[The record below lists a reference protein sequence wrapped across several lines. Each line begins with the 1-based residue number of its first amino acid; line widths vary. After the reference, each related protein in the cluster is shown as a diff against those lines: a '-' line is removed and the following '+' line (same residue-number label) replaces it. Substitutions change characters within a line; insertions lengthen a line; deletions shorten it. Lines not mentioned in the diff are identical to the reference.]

1 MRFLDSQR
9 TQVLLR
15 LTLYGGEV
23 YKAPRACTAVRVRTG
38 VAWVTH
44 GGADIIL
51 PAGNYADLSP
61 DKDHALVSAL
71 GGRPLVVEL
80 LGYERSMPHRV
91 SGAALCPARDELPN
105 TT

>member
-1 MRFLDSQR
+1 MRFSDSGP

-15 LTLYGGEV
+15 LTLYSGEV
-23 YKAPRACTAVRVRTG
+23 YKAPRGCTAVKVRTG
-38 VAWVTH
+38 MAWVTQ

-51 PAGNYADLSP
+51 EAGRRADLPSGR
-61 DKDHALVSAL
+61 DFAVVSAL

-80 LGYERSMPHRV
+80 LGYERSMRHGVLVAR
-91 SGAALCPARDELPN
+91 LCPTRDELPN